1 MRLHQSFLQLDVYKK
16 VLIFLLLLFIH
27 HSSHSYIPSSL
38 PYKYYNSPS
47 PPITNKPPPWS
58 LFLQLHFSWL
68 RSWPCQVN
76 LQPPLMTGARGT
88 SWKRV
93 ERRRMNSV
101 QDSWVGLK
109 IIRLFHSFYLHIM
122 INDTDD
128 GGFEQDIAPIPS
140 SAAITA
146 SAHDAQGILPP

>member
-1 MRLHQSFLQLDVYKK
+1 
-16 VLIFLLLLFIH
+16 
-27 HSSHSYIPSSL
+27 
-38 PYKYYNSPS
+38 
-47 PPITNKPPPWS
+47 
-58 LFLQLHFSWL
+58 
-68 RSWPCQVN
+68 
-76 LQPPLMTGARGT
+76 
-88 SWKRV
+88 
-93 ERRRMNSV
+93 MNSV